1 MESAFSEAV
10 VLKDELSG
18 AVKEL
23 RPFQRQQRF
32 TSIDVLRGIALLGI
46 LIANV
51 TDFGLPSWD
60 YLIPLSSSNTCIC
73 GSTLDGKHCYVVR
86 SLVDHGRQNAGPILA
101 SFRRWDHTAD
111 RPH

>member
-10 VLKDELSG
+10 VHKDELSG

-60 YLIPLSSSNTCIC
+60 YLVPLSSS
-73 GSTLDGKHCYVVR
+73 KPVF
-86 SLVDHGRQNAGPILA
+86 AGPHSTA
-101 SFRRWDHTAD
+101 NTVMWFARWWITEGKMRALFSLLFG
-111 RPH
+111 